1 MLERLV
7 KICRASQVKKV
18 QPGGVLREAMTIEK
32 RYTFRLKESGVAD
45 YCRCGGPAVPAFG
58 PFCLHFGLFVL
69 GRHAILSGKFIKEG
83 DIAVGQYRFD
93 RQAAGRVITRTSA
106 NGSSGWTVGAHAHQ
120 SDQHRDGMHLLS
132 WRDG

>member
-45 YCRCGGPAVPAFG
+45 YCRCGGPAVPAFW
-58 PFCLHFGLFVL
+58 PF
-69 GRHAILSGKFIKEG
+69 LS
-83 DIAVGQYRFD
+83 ALWVVRA
-93 RQAAGRVITRTSA
+93 RAARYPIRKIYKGGWYCSRTISF
-106 NGSSGWTVGAHAHQ
+106 
-120 SDQHRDGMHLLS
+120 
-132 WRDG
+132 